1 MAYTCSYLMLKHI
14 HPNTTGYAV
23 FIAYGL
29 IQFLLGI
36 ITGYCTFKWLQGHAR
51 IPIAD
56 TVEEIPLLHI
66 DTINHSVSDTEEAPE
81 A

>member
-1 MAYTCSYLMLKHI
+1 MLKHI
-14 HPNTTGYAV
+14 HPDTTGYAI

-29 IQFLLGI
+29 IQFLLGS
-36 ITGYCTFKWLQGHAR
+36 ITGYSTFKWLQVHTH
-51 IPIAD
+51 IPITH

-66 DTINHSVSDTEEAPE
+66 ASDTINQSSSDTEEAPE